1 MTAIDS
7 RADIE
12 EFGSQQVC
20 LERSSLQKK
29 LALSNLN
36 LNFESTFVEIFTCKS
51 CVVVNYHYSNIFVVL
66 SYFEARNISNSLLI
80 IFLNLGP

>member
-36 LNFESTFVEIFTCKS
+36 LNFESTIVEI
-51 CVVVNYHYSNIFVVL
+51 
-66 SYFEARNISNSLLI
+66 
-80 IFLNLGP
+80 